1 MKRMGKRIELSKRL
15 KLAASFVEPG
25 AVVADVGTDHGY
37 VPIWLVQEGV
47 AAGGIAM
54 DVNPGP
60 LERAAAHIGACGLTD
75 RIQTRLGDGLS
86 ALSDGEADTV
96 MIAGMGGPL
105 ITRILTDGLETAW
118 GMKRLILSPQS
129 EIRSVREFLERQ
141 GFVIEDEAM
150 TEEDGKYYTVIC
162 ARSAGGYVEEGTGYI
177 EEGTENKA
185 FEVRAE
191 GAGPMDGRKMPGT
204 DADESANQRKRLE
217 WKYGK
222 CLLEQKNPVLLEFLE
237 KERKKYRQVLERL
250 NSADGEH
257 GAGYLK
263 RQARKKEVEEELAL
277 IEEAM
282 SGYFG
287 N

>member
-15 KLAASFVEPG
+15 KLVASFVEPG

-60 LERAAAHIGACGLTD
+60 LERAAAHIGACGLAD
-75 RIQTRLGDGLS
+75 RIQTRLGNGLS

-96 MIAGMGGPL
+96 IIAGMGGPL
-105 ITRILTDGLETAW
+105 IVRILTDGLETVR
-118 GMKRLILSPQS
+118 GMGRLILSPQS
-129 EIRSVREFLERQ
+129 EIWSVREFLDRY

-150 TEEDGKYYTVIC
+150 TEEDGKYYTVIR
-162 ARSAGGYVEEGTGYI
+162 ARFGSGYI

-185 FEVRAE
+185 SEVRTE
-191 GAGPMDGRKMPGT
+191 ENGRMDGRAMPS
-204 DADESANQRKRLE
+204 ADENESVNQRKRLE

-222 CLLEQKNPVLLEFLE
+222 CLLEQKNPVLLDFLE
-237 KERKKYRQVLERL
+237 KKREKYLQVLERL
-250 NSADGEH
+250 DSADGKH
-257 GAGYLK
+257 GAENLK

-282 SGYFG
+282 FGYFR

>member
-1 MKRMGKRIELSKRL
+1 MGKQIGLSERL
-15 KLAASFVEPG
+15 KLVASFVEPG

-47 AAGGIAM
+47 AVGGIAM
-54 DVNPGP
+54 DVKPGP
-60 LERAAAHIGACGLTD
+60 LERAAAHIVACGLTD

-86 ALSDGEADTV
+86 ALSDGEVDTV
-96 MIAGMGGPL
+96 IIAGMGGPL
-105 ITRILTDGLETAW
+105 ITRILTDGLETARK
-118 GMKRLILSPQS
+118 MKRLILSPQS
-129 EIRSVREFLERQ
+129 EIWIVREFLDRQ
-141 GFVIEDEAM
+141 GFIIEDEGM
-150 TEEDGKYYTVIC
+150 TEEDGKYYTVIR
-162 ARSAGGYVEEGTGYI
+162 ARFGSEYI

-185 FEVRAE
+185 SEVRTE
-191 GAGPMDGRKMPGT
+191 ENGRMDGMAMPS
-204 DADESANQRKRLE
+204 ADENESVNQRKRLE

-237 KERKKYRQVLERL
+237 KEREKYRQVLERL
-250 NSADGEH
+250 NSADGKH
-257 GAGYLK
+257 GAGNLR

-282 SGYFG
+282 FGYFG

>member
-15 KLAASFVEPG
+15 KLVASFVEPG

-60 LERAAAHIGACGLTD
+60 LERAAAHIGACGLAD

-96 MIAGMGGPL
+96 IIAGMGGPL
-105 ITRILTDGLETAW
+105 IVRILTDGLETAR
-118 GMKRLILSPQS
+118 GMGRLILSPQS
-129 EIRSVREFLERQ
+129 EIWSVREFLDRY

-150 TEEDGKYYTVIC
+150 TEEDGKYYTVIR
-162 ARSAGGYVEEGTGYI
+162 ARFGSEYIEEGTGYI
-177 EEGTENKA
+177 EKGTENKA

-191 GAGPMDGRKMPGT
+191 EVGRLDGRIMT
-204 DADESANQRKRLE
+204 DTGADESVNQRKHLE

-237 KERKKYRQVLERL
+237 KEREKYRLVLERL
-250 NSADGEH
+250 DSADGKH
-257 GAGYLK
+257 GAGNLR
-263 RQARKKEVEEELAL
+263 RQARKKEVEEELSL

-282 SGYFG
+282 FGYFG

>member
-15 KLAASFVEPG
+15 KLVASFVEPG

-47 AAGGIAM
+47 AVGGIAM

-60 LERAAAHIGACGLTD
+60 LERAAAHIGACGLAD
-75 RIQTRLGDGLS
+75 RIHTRLGDGLS

-96 MIAGMGGPL
+96 IIAGMGGPL
-105 ITRILTDGLETAW
+105 IVRILTDGLETARK
-118 GMKRLILSPQS
+118 MKRLILSPQS
-129 EIRSVREFLERQ
+129 EIWSVREFLERH
-141 GFVIEDEAM
+141 GFVVEDEGMA
-150 TEEDGKYYTVIC
+150 EEDGKYYTVIC
-162 ARSAGGYVEEGTGYI
+162 ARFVCRYI
-177 EEGTENKA
+177 EEGTEK
-185 FEVRAE
+185 
-191 GAGPMDGRKMPGT
+191 
-204 DADESANQRKRLE
+204 SCNQRKRLE

-222 CLLEQKNPVLLEFLE
+222 CLLEQKNPVLLDFLE
-237 KERKKYRQVLERL
+237 KEREKYRQVLERL
-250 NSADGEH
+250 NSADGKH
-257 GAGYLK
+257 GAENLK

-282 SGYFG
+282 FGYFG